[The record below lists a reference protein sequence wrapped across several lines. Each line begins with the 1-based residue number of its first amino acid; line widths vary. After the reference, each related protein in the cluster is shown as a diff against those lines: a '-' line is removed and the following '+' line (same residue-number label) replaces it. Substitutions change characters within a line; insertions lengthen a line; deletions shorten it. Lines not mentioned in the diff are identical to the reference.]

1 MFLLKSNSTQTQ
13 WRRSV
18 VTGLPHSMSRRTTL
32 VLIAAIFASC
42 LAKAH
47 TPYKQW
53 VVYRKKHLLIGTDK
67 SIEGSYPLGER
78 LASVLAAYLP
88 ESRARA
94 SRAPNSERIASLLA
108 TGQLDIALLPRQ
120 QAVALTHGEPPF
132 TDYGPIE
139 LQTLYV
145 VGDFLLVCRADFPEQ
160 HAYLVTETLV
170 QNISETPTPLIEP
183 GIPLHRG
190 SKNYFLDH

>member
-1 MFLLKSNSTQTQ
+1 MLKNNSAQTQ
-13 WRRSV
+13 WRRVV
-18 VTGLPHSMSRRTTL
+18 VTGLPYSTSRRTTL
-32 VLIAAIFASC
+32 VLVAGIFVSC
-42 LAKAH
+42 LANAH

-67 SIEGSYPLGER
+67 SIEGSYPLGEQ
-78 LASVLAAYLP
+78 LAAVLAAYLP

-145 VGDFLLVCRADFPEQ
+145 IGDFLLVCRTDFPEQ

-170 QNISETPTPLIEP
+170 QNISKTQAISIEP
-183 GIPLHRG
+183 EIPLHPG
-190 SKNYFLDH
+190 SKIYFLDH

>member
-1 MFLLKSNSTQTQ
+1 
-13 WRRSV
+13 
-18 VTGLPHSMSRRTTL
+18 MSRRTTL
-32 VLIAAIFASC
+32 VLIAGIFASC

-67 SIEGSYPLGER
+67 SIEGSYPLGEQ

-94 SRAPNSERIASLLA
+94 ARAPNSERIASLLA
-108 TGQLDIALLPRQ
+108 TGQLDIALLPRK
-120 QAVALTHGEPPF
+120 QAVALTDGEPPF

-139 LQTLYV
+139 LHALYV
-145 VGDFLLVCRADFPEQ
+145 IGDFILVCRADFPEQ

-170 QNISETPTPLIEP
+170 QNISKTTAISIEP
-183 GIPLHRG
+183 EIPLHPG